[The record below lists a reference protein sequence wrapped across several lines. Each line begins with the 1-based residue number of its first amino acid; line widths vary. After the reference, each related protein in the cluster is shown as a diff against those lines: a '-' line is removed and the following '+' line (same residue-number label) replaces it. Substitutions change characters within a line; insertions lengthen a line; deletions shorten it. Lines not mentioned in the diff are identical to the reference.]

1 MAAEFVTLR
10 VVTVTSPFYQ
20 QNPNLKVYWAIT
32 GRYLYVPQIP
42 PENASPQSER
52 IQKDIIAAL
61 IALQGYNGP
70 KNCQWR
76 TRLSRALSE
85 INTKSDSDGPEAEVS
100 ALTAFGKLEHT
111 YHLEER
117 KIQS

>member
-20 QNPNLKVYWAIT
+20 QNPNLKVYWQVLV
-32 GRYLYVPQIP
+32 RSPDS

-70 KNCQWR
+70 KNSQWQTRMSR
-76 TRLSRALSE
+76 TLSE
-85 INTKSDSDGPEAEVS
+85 INTKSDSDGPEVKVS
-100 ALTAFGKLEHT
+100 ALTALGKLEHT

>member
-20 QNPNLKVYWAIT
+20 QNPN

-61 IALQGYNGP
+61 IA
-70 KNCQWR
+70 
-76 TRLSRALSE
+76 
-85 INTKSDSDGPEAEVS
+85 
-100 ALTAFGKLEHT
+100 
-111 YHLEER
+111 
-117 KIQS
+117 